1 MVVLDSAMLVYITM
15 PPAKV
20 QVIFYLQGQSLTW
33 NEIQATINTANSQA
47 DQAVQGK
54 IDQYEVINK

>member
-1 MVVLDSAMLVYITM
+1 M
-15 PPAKV
+15 PPAKA

>member
-1 MVVLDSAMLVYITM
+1 MVVLDSAMVIYITM
-15 PPAKV
+15 PPAKA

-54 IDQYEVINK
+54 IDQYEGINK

>member
-1 MVVLDSAMLVYITM
+1 MVVLDSAMLVNITM
-15 PPAKV
+15 PPAKA